1 MTKDDKTLL
10 QHWQSQNL
18 DKVPKA
24 EDVEMLQAQIN
35 DISSNHGLMIKR
47 YVEDQRSKF
56 RKRFQILEMKSTG
69 KSTGKDQ
76 LIGGMELED
85 GYTAIEEE
93 WQTMGARALR
103 CEV

>member
-1 MTKDDKTLL
+1 MRKDDKALL
-10 QHWQSQNL
+10 RLWQSQTF

-24 EDVEMLQAQIN
+24 EDVEMLKAQMN

-69 KSTGKDQ
+69 KDQ
-76 LIGGMELED
+76 LIGGTKSED
-85 GYTAIEEE
+85 GYTAVEEE

-103 CEV
+103 GEV